1 MNQRR
6 KILKNSALLAGMILV
21 RPRIISGMSHR
32 SSDHLRV
39 GLVGCG
45 GRGTGAAAQA
55 LMADEDVILTAMG
68 DLFPGQIERSL
79 DALMEVDE
87 IPPRIRVEERHRFTG
102 FDAYQKVIRACDVVI
117 LATPP
122 AFRPE
127 HFEFAVEEG
136 KHIFMEKPLSC
147 DSPGTRRI
155 LKAGEKAADKNL
167 KVVVGL
173 QNRYDPVY
181 QEMVKR
187 LQEGAIGKITTAVCY
202 YMKGGYQIVPRN
214 QVENEL
220 EYQIR
225 NWHFFDWM
233 WSGAPGGLQIHN
245 ADIVHWVKNDF
256 PVSVQGIG
264 GRITK
269 GSKTTGDSYDHFFLE
284 YTYEDNTRLYSE
296 IRTIDRTHYKG
307 GVWFTGT
314 KGTANVTEGI
324 KDHDGHVIWKPKKD
338 PAINPYQIELDRF
351 FEAVRK
357 DVSLNDTQI
366 GAYSSQTAN
375 MGRVAA
381 QSGNVVTRE
390 EFLKSDLRLAP
401 EIVSWDQTPP
411 LQPDENGHYPVIY
424 QGM

>member
-32 SSDHLRV
+32 ISDQLRV

-55 LMADEDVILTAMG
+55 LTADENVILTAMG
-68 DLFPGQIERSL
+68 DLFPGQIERSYE
-79 DALMEVDE
+79 ALMEVDE
-87 IPPRIRVEERHRFTG
+87 IPPRIRVDEHHRFTG

-155 LKAGEKAADKNL
+155 LEAGEKAAEKNL

-181 QEMVKR
+181 QEMVKQ

-202 YMKGGYQIVPRN
+202 YMKGGYQIVPRD

-264 GRITK
+264 GRI
-269 GSKTTGDSYDHFFLE
+269 
-284 YTYEDNTRLYSE
+284 
-296 IRTIDRTHYKG
+296 
-307 GVWFTGT
+307 
-314 KGTANVTEGI
+314 
-324 KDHDGHVIWKPKKD
+324 
-338 PAINPYQIELDRF
+338 
-351 FEAVRK
+351 RK
-357 DVSLNDTQI
+357 DQRRRETVMIIFFSNIPMMTTP
-366 GAYSSQTAN
+366 GCTV
-375 MGRVAA
+375 R
-381 QSGNVVTRE
+381 SG
-390 EFLKSDLRLAP
+390 P
-401 EIVSWDQTPP
+401 
-411 LQPDENGHYPVIY
+411 
-424 QGM
+424 